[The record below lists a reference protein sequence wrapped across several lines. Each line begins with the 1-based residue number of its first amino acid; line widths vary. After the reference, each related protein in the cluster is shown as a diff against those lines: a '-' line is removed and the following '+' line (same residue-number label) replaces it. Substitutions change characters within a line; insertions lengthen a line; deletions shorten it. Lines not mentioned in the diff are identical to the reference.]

1 MKRIILIFT
10 ILFIISCAK
19 TEILGEIILPY
30 QTDTVVVKKQRE
42 FDWDDFPKDTTQVD
56 TARVPIG
63 FEPTVE
69 DWDEINQQL

>member
-19 TEILGEIILPY
+19 TEILGEVILPY

-42 FDWDDFPKDTTQVD
+42 FDWSWYETDSTKVDTT
-56 TARVPIG
+56 RVPIG

>member
-10 ILFIISCAK
+10 ILFIISCSK
-19 TEILGEIILPY
+19 TEILGEVILPY
-30 QTDTVVVKKQRE
+30 QTDTVVVKKQKE
-42 FDWDDFPKDTTQVD
+42 VDWSWYETDSTKVDTT
-56 TARVPIG
+56 RVPIG